1 MVIKDYIKEQ
11 LENIISEEE
20 QLLISR
26 ITLNNNTG
34 ENNYD
39 ANCEKRF
46 IDKLKEFVF
55 TI

>member
-1 MVIKDYIKEQ
+1 MVIKDYIKEK
-11 LENIISEEE
+11 LESMIIEEE
-20 QLLISR
+20 QLLNSR
-26 ITLNNNTG
+26 ITLNNTTG

-39 ANCEKRF
+39 ANCEKNF